1 MKPRLISIAFAVV
14 SGSIASVIAPV
25 LAVRPALAQAATAQ
39 TWPTRPLTMVAPFA
53 AGGTT
58 DAIARIVAEGLNSQ
72 LGQPVI
78 VENIGGAGGMTGANR
93 VAKATPDGYQ
103 FLLGSVSTHAQSQS
117 LYKKPPANLRTILDS
132 TRSPAT
138 LDSP

>member
-1 MKPRLISIAFAVV
+1 MRCTRQRPWRGGEYHMKPRLISIAFAAA
-14 SGSIASVIAPV
+14 SGSIASVMAPV
-25 LAVRPALAQAATAQ
+25 LAARPALAQTSTVQ
-39 TWPTRPLTMVAPFA
+39 TSTVQAWPARPLTMVAPFA

-93 VAKATPDGYQ
+93 VAKAVPDGYQ
-103 FLLGSVSTHAQSQS
+103 FLLGSVST
-117 LYKKPPANLRTILDS
+117 
-132 TRSPAT
+132 
-138 LDSP
+138 